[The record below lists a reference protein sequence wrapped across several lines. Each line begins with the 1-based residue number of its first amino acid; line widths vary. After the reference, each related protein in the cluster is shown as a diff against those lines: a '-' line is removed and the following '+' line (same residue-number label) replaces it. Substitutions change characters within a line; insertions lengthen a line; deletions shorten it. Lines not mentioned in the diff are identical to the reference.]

1 MAMQQI
7 IRGHPHQNDP
17 ACPATMKPTIC
28 LISNGT
34 SKQNLN
40 TKQNDSWRDQTCG
53 GRIANIGMKPIKYS
67 GKLT

>member
-1 MAMQQI
+1 MAMQQV
-7 IRGHPHQNDP
+7 IRGHPHQN
-17 ACPATMKPTIC
+17 AQPTQHETYLL

-53 GRIANIGMKPIKYS
+53 GRIANIRMKPIT
-67 GKLT
+67 LW